1 MQTQQIFGV
10 SGGGMLYSAKGA
22 SVKSSDNS
30 FDQLIQM
37 SQNIGVANE
46 AVSQPAETKKESAV
60 SVAKEDPSEKPAE
73 ITSEKKDTT
82 TTAENKPELKKAEGT
97 EEATDTE
104 AAERAATVLNRVAEA
119 IRDILG
125 LTEEELNGFMETLG
139 ITNLDLLQP
148 ETLQNL
154 VLMANSEQDAVILL
168 TDAQLLSQVN
178 ELVSTVDNILQDA
191 GITAEEMF
199 AACDDAEFGALVEEA
214 LTRLEES
221 GTTEK
226 TDESTNVEQIS
237 TKSTES
243 QEETNF
249 KVEIHTE
256 GRETERDFNGR
267 NTKESTNVE
276 QLSNQFIQ
284 NLQQAADEIGEITG
298 QKDLVQLV
306 REIADQIMEKVRV
319 SVTPETTSLEIVL
332 TPEELGKVNLTVSAE
347 RDGTMK
353 ASFVTEN
360 ELARE
365 AIERNLVQFK
375 EMLQEQGLKVDTIE
389 VTVGNF
395 EFDKNGQ
402 ANESSQ
408 EEKRNNSGRFMT
420 DEEIGQKEET
430 DQLAQHFMDGGEST
444 VNYMA

>member
-10 SGGGMLYSAKGA
+10 SGGGMLYSAKNT

-37 SQNIGVANE
+37 SQNAGAATE
-46 AVSQPAETKKESAV
+46 ADSQPAETKRESAV
-60 SVAKEDPSEKPAE
+60 SATKEGQPEKKTE
-73 ITSEKKDTT
+73 ISSEKKET
-82 TTAENKPELKKAEGT
+82 TTAENKPELEKPGST

-125 LTEEELNGFMETLG
+125 LTEEELTDFMESLG

-178 ELVSTVDNILQDA
+178 ELVSTVEDILQEA

-199 AACDDAEFGALVEEA
+199 ATCENPEFSAMVEEA
-214 LTRLEES
+214 LGRLGQVDE
-221 GTTEK
+221 TEK
-226 TDESTNVEQIS
+226 TDNSTNVEQIS
-237 TKSTES
+237 VKGTEAKEDAS
-243 QEETNF
+243 F
-249 KVEIHTE
+249 KVEINTAGKE
-256 GRETERDFNGR
+256 SERDYSDR
-267 NTKESTNVE
+267 NTKESTDVE

-298 QKDLVQLV
+298 QKDLVQLI
-306 REIADQIMEKVRV
+306 REIADQIMEKVKV
-319 SVTPETTSLEIVL
+319 SVTAETTSLEIVL

-375 EMLQEQGLKVDTIE
+375 EMLQEQGLKVDIIE
-389 VTVGNF
+389 VMVGNF

-402 ANESSQ
+402 ANQSSQ
-408 EEKRNNSGRFMT
+408 EEKKNGNGRFMT
-420 DEEIGQKEET
+420 DEEIGQNDET
-430 DQLAQHFMDGGEST
+430 DTLAQHFMDGGEST

>member
-1 MQTQQIFGV
+1 MQTQQIFDV

-37 SQNIGVANE
+37 SQNIGATNE
-46 AVSQPAETKKESAV
+46 AAGQPAETKKDSAV
-60 SVAKEDPSEKPAE
+60 SVTKEEASEKTADV
-73 ITSEKKDTT
+73 TSEKKDAT
-82 TTAENKPELKKAEGT
+82 TTAENKPELKKAEST

-226 TDESTNVEQIS
+226 NDESTDVEQIS

-267 NTKESTNVE
+267 NTKESTDVE

-365 AIERNLVQFK
+365 VIERNLVQFK

-408 EEKRNNSGRFMT
+408 EEKRNNNGRFIT

>member
-22 SVKSSDNS
+22 SAKSSDNS

-37 SQNIGVANE
+37 SQNIGTTNE
-46 AVSQPAETKKESAV
+46 AASQPAETKKDSAV
-60 SVAKEDPSEKPAE
+60 SVTKEEASEKTADV
-73 ITSEKKDTT
+73 TSEKKDAA
-82 TTAENKPELKKAEGT
+82 TTAENKPELKKAEST

-214 LTRLEES
+214 LNRLEET
-221 GTTEK
+221 GTTEE
-226 TDESTNVEQIS
+226 TDESTDVEQVTS
-237 TKSTES
+237 KSTES
-243 QEETNF
+243 KEETNF

-267 NTKESTNVE
+267 NAKESTDVE
-276 QLSNQFIQ
+276 QFSNQFIQ
-284 NLQQAADEIGEITG
+284 NLQQAADKNGEITG

-408 EEKRNNSGRFMT
+408 EEKRNNNGRFIT